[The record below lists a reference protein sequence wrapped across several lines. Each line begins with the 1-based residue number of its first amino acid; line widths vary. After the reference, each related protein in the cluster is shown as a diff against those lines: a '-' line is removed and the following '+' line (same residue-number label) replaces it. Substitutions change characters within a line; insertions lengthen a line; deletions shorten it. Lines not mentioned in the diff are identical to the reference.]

1 MSTPKEILKQY
12 WGYDTFRAP
21 QEEII
26 QSVLEDKDVLAILP
40 TGGGKSVCFQIPGI
54 MREGLCLVISP
65 LIALMKDQVLQLK
78 NRKIKAGALFTG
90 LSNHEMETIL
100 DNAQYGWYKF
110 LYVSPERL
118 KSDWFITRIKQMNI
132 GLLAVDEAHC
142 ISQWGYDFRP
152 TYLEIAA
159 IKKVIN
165 PCPTIALTASA
176 IPKVQTD
183 IMERLEF
190 RSPLKFSKSFL
201 RDNLSFVCR
210 NEESKATKLLE
221 IVQKTKGSGLVYT
234 RNRKKTEE
242 LADFLRKNK
251 ISSNFYHAGIKAQ
264 ERNKRQDSW
273 IKGETVIMSCTN
285 AFGMGIDKPDVRVVV
300 HADLPDSLEAYYQEA
315 GRAGR
320 DGKLAYAVALYKNA
334 DIQQLRKNV
343 EQLFPSIE
351 VIRTIYNALCNY
363 LQVAVHS
370 GEMMTYPFGIMEFCR
385 VFHLQQQQVYY
396 SLKRLEDEGILSLS
410 EGVWLPSRVKI
421 IAQKTLLYK
430 YQVENPKHEPI
441 IKLLLRT
448 YGGILE
454 GYIKINE
461 SFLGRKLKVT
471 ESEVKNLLI
480 LLSKQNILRYNM
492 SNDEPHITFLRGR
505 IVSEDLQLDIKRQE
519 QRKADILNRVEA
531 MIGYVTNKDICR
543 QAYIANYFG
552 ENNPLP
558 CGKCDNCI
566 EKRKNRQKDWENIED
581 AIFKMLNT
589 SALPLEVLLAK
600 VEGYYGKQDFLST
613 LRFLLD
619 ENKVKINTRNE
630 IFKV

>member
-12 WGYDTFRAP
+12 WGYDTFRTP
-21 QEEII
+21 QEDII
-26 QSVLEDKDVLAILP
+26 QAVLEDKDVLAILP
-40 TGGGKSVCFQIPGI
+40 TGGGKSVCFQVPA
-54 MREGLCLVISP
+54 MLREGLCLVISP

-100 DNAQYGWYKF
+100 DNAQFGWYKF

-118 KSDWFITRIKQMNI
+118 KSEWFLTRIKQMNI

-159 IKKVIN
+159 IKKIIN

-176 IPKVQTD
+176 TPNVQQD
-183 IMERLEF
+183 IMEKLAF
-190 RSPLKFSKSFL
+190 RQPLLFSKSFL
-201 RDNLSFVCR
+201 RDNISFICR
-210 NEESKATKLLE
+210 NEEAKSVKLLE
-221 IVQKTKGSGLVYT
+221 IVQKTKGSGLIYT

-242 LADFLRKNK
+242 ITDFLKKNN
-251 ISSNFYHAGIKAQ
+251 INSSFYHAGLKAQ
-264 ERNKRQDSW
+264 ERSKRQDSW
-273 IKGETVIMSCTN
+273 IKGETSIMSCTN

-300 HADLPDSLEAYYQEA
+300 HMDLPDSLEAYYQEA

-320 DGKLAYAVALYKNA
+320 DGKLAYAVALYKQT

-343 EQLFPSIE
+343 TQLFPPHD
-351 VIRTIYNALCNY
+351 VIKTTYNALCNY

-370 GEMMTYPFGIMEFCR
+370 GEMMTYPFEITEFCR

-396 SLKRLEDEGILSLS
+396 SLKLLEDEGFLSLS

-421 IAQKTLLYK
+421 IAQKSVLYK
-430 YQVENPKHEPI
+430 YQVENPKHEPLL
-441 IKLLLRT
+441 KLLLRT

-461 SFLGRKLKVT
+461 SFLGRKLKIS
-471 ESEVKNLLI
+471 EAEVKNLLI
-480 LLSKQNILRYNM
+480 LLSKQNMLRYNM

-505 IVSEDLQLDIKRQE
+505 VVAEDLRLDVKRQV
-519 QRKADILNRVEA
+519 QRKAAVVDRVEA
-531 MIGYVTNKDICR
+531 MIGYITQEEICR
-543 QAYIANYFG
+543 QVYIAQYFG
-552 ENNPLP
+552 EKNPLP
-558 CGKCDNCI
+558 CGKCDHCI
-566 EKRKNRQKDWENIED
+566 EKRKNQNTSWKCIED
-581 AIFKMLNT
+581 AIFQIIGT
-589 SALPLEVLLAK
+589 SALTLDDLLAK
-600 VEGYYGKQDFLST
+600 VDGHYTKQDFLTT

-619 ENKVKINTRNE
+619 EQQLKINSKNE
-630 IFKV
+630 ISKV

>member
-273 IKGETVIMSCTN
+273 IKGETVIMSCTT